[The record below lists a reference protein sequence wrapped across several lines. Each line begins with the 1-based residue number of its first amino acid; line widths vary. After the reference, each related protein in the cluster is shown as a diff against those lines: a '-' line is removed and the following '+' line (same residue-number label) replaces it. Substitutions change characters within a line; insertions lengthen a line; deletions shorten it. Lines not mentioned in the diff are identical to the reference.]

1 MTGKPKLLIETRW
14 EKRKGFKFLQ
24 PTKYCGE
31 TELTFDVISN
41 FKEIFGEEYSKVSKD
56 SFCYENTL
64 NDINYNSDLWKNNVA
79 KQQAFDKV
87 YEFNKSGKSGTGS
100 STTPLLPFE
109 IFLLNDGFE
118 MVSFSEMNAINPGV
132 SLVYNKDINNI
143 GLKYSR
149 CYKKDD
155 YFIILAFGIEINKKK
170 TNFYFM
176 TNKHPYAEFQVDN
189 NLDNF
194 DDAINGK
201 LRPL

>member
-1 MTGKPKLLIETRW
+1 M
-14 EKRKGFKFLQ
+14 
-24 PTKYCGE
+24 
-31 TELTFDVISN
+31 
-41 FKEIFGEEYSKVSKD
+41 
-56 SFCYENTL
+56 
-64 NDINYNSDLWKNNVA
+64 
-79 KQQAFDKV
+79 
-87 YEFNKSGKSGTGS
+87 S

-132 SLVYNKDINNI
+132 NLVTNKNDNII

-149 CYKKDD
+149 CYRKDD

-201 LRPL
+201 LKPL

>member
-1 MTGKPKLLIETRW
+1 M
-14 EKRKGFKFLQ
+14 
-24 PTKYCGE
+24 
-31 TELTFDVISN
+31 
-41 FKEIFGEEYSKVSKD
+41 
-56 SFCYENTL
+56 
-64 NDINYNSDLWKNNVA
+64 WKNNVA

-87 YEFNKSGKSGTGS
+87 YEFNKSGKSGSMS

-132 SLVYNKDINNI
+132 NLVTNKNDNII

-149 CYKKDD
+149 CYRKDD

-201 LRPL
+201 LKPL